1 MSKRLITLFSFIIV
15 FCLLFAKNINA
26 TEITI
31 GSRDEW
37 LNNLKE
43 WTDYMVASG
52 DWRYSNS
59 HNKTYYKDAMAA
71 KEHVTNCALMVVHAL
86 QRFGV
91 FGKNNKFW
99 ASGDKTIVYV
109 PLEAT
114 KKRLNDVAKIYSYNG
129 IKPDNMNFEPG
140 DIALYDGH
148 VNVYIG
154 KKNGKNVYYDA
165 GRTTTV
171 THSDQGLW
179 KSFLKSDS
187 VDGHRVYWVIRLKYG
202 QTVDVEGN
210 VLNNESD
217 ESENNGRTDDPFPE
231 GFMVIP
237 DSNDSFTCQTI
248 LIKANG
254 ESTEFKKILDGF
266 FGIMQFLAPVIAIA
280 LTIID
285 YMKALSNG
293 DTKKANKRTIIRIV
307 IAVLVVFLPLLL
319 DLLFHLFGLYD
330 ISSCGIGR

>member
-1 MSKRLITLFSFIIV
+1 MSKMTKVLFSFFIV
-15 FCLLFAKNINA
+15 FCFLLLKNINA
-26 TEITI
+26 KEITI
-31 GSRDEW
+31 GSQEEW
-37 LNNLKE
+37 LQNLKE
-43 WTDYMVASG
+43 WTDIMVAEG
-52 DWRYSNS
+52 DWRYSNL

-99 ASGDKTIVYV
+99 AGDDKKIVYR
-109 PLEAT
+109 PINSDIT
-114 KKRLNDVAKIYSYNG
+114 QKRLKAIADIYSYKG
-129 IKPDNMNFEPG
+129 IKPDDMDFEPG

-165 GRTTTV
+165 GKTTTV
-171 THSDQGLW
+171 TQSEKGLW

-187 VDGHRVYWVIRLKYG
+187 VDGHKVYWVIRLKYG
-202 QTVDVEGN
+202 QTVDVDGD
-210 VLNNESD
+210 VSD
-217 ESENNGRTDDPFPE
+217 SEVSNNGRTDDPYPE
-231 GFMVIP
+231 GFMVVP

-254 ESTEFKKILDGF
+254 EPTEFKKILDGF
-266 FGIMQFLAPVIAIA
+266 FGIMQFLAPVIAIV

-285 YMKALSNG
+285 YMKALGNG
-293 DTKKANKRTIIRIV
+293 DTKKANIRTIIRIV
-307 IAVLVVFLPLLL
+307 LAVLVVFLPLLL

-330 ISSCGIGR
+330 ISSCGVGR